1 MMSTR
6 LYLIRHGETEDA
18 HPKRYKGTIDVPL
31 SRKGIEQIKR
41 VSQYL
46 FHQGS
51 ELNTIESLNNVEQQ
65 ELSAV
70 YCSDL
75 DRAVKSAEV
84 IAQPFG
90 IQPVIVKD
98 LRERNFGKWEGMS
111 FDEIKIKYPEE
122 FQAWAENPL
131 ENSPIRGETTRQV
144 RDRAVRAIEGIL
156 SNHRN
161 DKKRI
166 LNSSPPLNRVNIAV
180 VSHGGII
187 RILICYFLGIPLENI
202 FRIEQDFGGLNVI
215 EFSGLSPTVKQLNY
229 KV

>member
-1 MMSTR
+1 MNTR

-31 SRKGIEQIKR
+31 SLKGIEQIKR
-41 VSQYL
+41 LSRYL
-46 FHQGS
+46 AHHS
-51 ELNTIESLNNVEQQ
+51 SKLNTIESLKNVEQQ

-90 IQPVIVKD
+90 IQPVVVKD
-98 LRERNFGKWEGMS
+98 LRERNFGQWEGMS

-131 ENSPIRGETTRQV
+131 ENSPVGGETTLEV
-144 RDRAVRAIEGIL
+144 KDRALKALNKIL
-156 SNHRN
+156 SKHNGKSTEPRTQST
-161 DKKRI
+161 DK
-166 LNSSPPLNRVNIAV
+166 NSLSSEFCNPGSENIAV

-187 RILICYFLGIPLENI
+187 SR
-202 FRIEQDFGGLNVI
+202 
-215 EFSGLSPTVKQLNY
+215 
-229 KV
+229 